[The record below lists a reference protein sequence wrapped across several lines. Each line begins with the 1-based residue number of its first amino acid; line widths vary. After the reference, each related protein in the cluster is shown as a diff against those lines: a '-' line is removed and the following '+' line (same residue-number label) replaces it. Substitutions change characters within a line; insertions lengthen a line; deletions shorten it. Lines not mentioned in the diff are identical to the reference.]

1 MAKSKRLNTKSIF
14 ACVGL
19 VLILVAVVGLIA
31 GLTNGFTDNPVS
43 LYVKVNGEII
53 TGDKADY
60 LISRVNPLV
69 IETNNAGDYV
79 VDIKANEKISFNYSA
94 DDEVFTFGNDVNWNE
109 MFVVENLETGFAIY
123 PTSDFLDD
131 LIAIR
136 HGAEKVDFALP
147 DQSLNL
153 FCLTISHKNT
163 SKQYKIYFSLPQ
175 MRTTI
180 ILSEKEIVF

>member
-1 MAKSKRLNTKSIF
+1 MKL
-14 ACVGL
+14 
-19 VLILVAVVGLIA
+19 LILL
-31 GLTNGFTDNPVS
+31 
-43 LYVKVNGEII
+43 KE
-53 TGDKADY
+53 
-60 LISRVNPLV
+60 
-69 IETNNAGDYV
+69 NNH
-79 VDIKANEKISFNYSA
+79 EKISFNYSA

-109 MFVVENLETGFAIY
+109 MFVVENIENGFAIY

-131 LIAIR
+131 LIATR

-180 ILSEKEIVF
+180 ILSEKSQCKISNQHILIARIQNISNQIT